1 MSKPVMRWS
10 GAALAAALLLGVPAA
25 WAQDPAPPEHQH
37 DMSQMDMSTPGAWHR
52 MQDGSLSLLF
62 NRQGGE
68 RGGNE
73 FKAPNWWMG
82 MASRKAVGGDLT
94 LTGMLSLDPA
104 TVGTEGYREIF
115 QVGEALD
122 GRPLVDRQHPHDFFM
137 QLSAAWRTTVRGT
150 GLTLAG
156 GLSGEPA
163 LGPVAFM
170 HRASAAGIPFAPLGH
185 HTFDSTHIAFGV
197 ATVGVDRGRVAVEA
211 SAFNGREPDQ
221 RRWDMDFGRM
231 DSVSGRLW
239 FRPSANWD
247 LQVSSGRLVDPEQL
261 HAGNVIRTTAS
272 ASYLAGTDA
281 NRLALSVGA
290 GMNATDEVTRHA
302 LFGEVSRW
310 WGRTLGSLRAEVVE
324 VESELLIHGELPGAG
339 AHGAAEKATLGALT
353 LGAVRDVASWKGLTA
368 SFGANAT
375 LYGVPVALR
384 ATHGVHPAS
393 AQLFIQLR
401 PRAGG
406 HAHVEHAHGRAA
418 PGRGVRTPALSA
430 T

>member
-1 MSKPVMRWS
+1 MSKYSMKNVV
-10 GAALAAALLLGVPAA
+10 AAAAAA
-25 WAQDPAPPEHQH
+25 WLVSSVAQAQDPAPPEHQH
-37 DMSQMDMSTPGAWHR
+37 DMSQMEMPAVDGGWHL
-52 MQDGSLSLLF
+52 MQDGSLYLLF

-68 RGGNE
+68 RGGRE

-82 MASRKAVGGDLT
+82 MASRKAGGGDLT

-104 TVGTEGYREIF
+104 TVGTKGYREIF

-122 GRPLVDRQHPHDFFM
+122 DRPLVDRQHPHDFFM
-137 QLSAAWRTTVRGT
+137 QLSAAWRKTLRGT
-150 GLTLAG
+150 GVTLAG
-156 GLSGEPA
+156 GLAGEPA

-170 HRASAAGIPFAPLGH
+170 HRASAAGIPFAPLAH

-231 DSVSGRLW
+231 DSVSGRVWL
-239 FRPSANWD
+239 RPTPAWEF
-247 LQVSSGRLVDPEQL
+247 QVSRGRLVEPEQL

-272 ASYLAGTDA
+272 ASYLAGNDS
-281 NRLALSVGA
+281 NRLALSAGF

-302 LFGEVSRW
+302 GFAEGSRW
-310 WGRTLGSLRAEVVE
+310 WGRTLGTMRAEVVE
-324 VESELLIHGELPGAG
+324 VESELLVHGELPAAG
-339 AHGAAEKATLGALT
+339 DHGAAEKATLGALT
-353 LGAVRDVASWKGLTA
+353 LGLVRDVATWRGMTA
-368 SFGANAT
+368 SIGANAT

-393 AQLFIQLR
+393 AQLFVQLR
-401 PRAGG
+401 PPAGG
-406 HAHVEHAHGRAA
+406 MGRMWNMRMARPPAPGAA
-418 PGRGVRTPALSA
+418 PGAHQH
-430 T
+430 

>member
-1 MSKPVMRWS
+1 MAKYQWRK
-10 GAALAAALLLGVPAA
+10 AAAVVAVVLVCSSAA
-25 WAQDPAPPEHQH
+25 RAQDPAPPEQQH
-37 DMSQMDMSTPGAWHR
+37 DMSKMEMAAPGAWHL
-52 MQDGSLSLLF
+52 MQDGSLYLLF

-68 RGGNE
+68 RGGKE

-82 MASRKAVGGDLT
+82 MASRTAGGGDLT

-104 TVGTEGYREIF
+104 TVGTKGYREIF

-122 GRPLVDRQHPHDFFM
+122 DRPLVDRQHPHDFFM

-156 GLSGEPA
+156 GLAGEPA

-170 HRASAAGIPFAPLGH
+170 HRASAAAIPFAPLGH

-197 ATVGVDRGRVAVEA
+197 ATVGVDRGRVAAEA

-239 FRPSANWD
+239 FRPSAVWEF
-247 LQVSSGRLVDPEQL
+247 QVSSGRLVEPEQL
-261 HAGNVIRTTAS
+261 HPGNVVRTTAS
-272 ASYLAGTDA
+272 ASYLAGTDS
-281 NRLALSVGA
+281 NRLAISAGF

-302 LFGEVSRW
+302 GFGEVSRW
-310 WGRTLGSLRAEVVE
+310 WGRTLGTLRAEVVE
-324 VESELLIHGELPGAG
+324 VESELLVHGELPAEGD
-339 AHGAAEKATLGALT
+339 HGAEEKATLGALT
-353 LGAVRDVASWKGLTA
+353 LGIVRDVATWKGLTA
-368 SFGANAT
+368 SIGANAT

-401 PRAGG
+401 PPAGG
-406 HAHVEHAHGRAA
+406 MGRMWNMRMAA
-418 PGRGVRTPALSA
+418 PPAPASPHA
-430 T
+430 EHQH